1 MDFLPQRPKEIIRK
15 YEQLDARDELNA
27 ACSEI
32 ANRISEKQKQR
43 MDLHGA
49 LEDLVSKKT
58 ETKEDIL
65 KLQQWRALLPIATV
79 PRGVRQPTFSKNV
92 INNEVKRDKLK
103 VNMRRCKLKMCT
115 RTTCTTAWLSDWPS
129 SSRWMDRRARSTIP
143 RSA

>member
-1 MDFLPQRPKEIIRK
+1 MNFLPQRPKEIIRK

-65 KLQQWRALLPIATV
+65 KLQRQLKSLKEEKLP
-79 PRGVRQPTFSKNV
+79 
-92 INNEVKRDKLK
+92 KLK
-103 VNMRRCKLKMCT
+103 EMETENDRFLRNEYSKSAVVNL
-115 RTTCTTAWLSDWPS
+115 TTCSLEPGI
-129 SSRWMDRRARSTIP
+129 ST
-143 RSA
+143 

>member
-65 KLQQWRALLPIATV
+65 KLQRQLKSLKEEKLP
-79 PRGVRQPTFSKNV
+79 
-92 INNEVKRDKLK
+92 KLK
-103 VNMRRCKLKMCT
+103 EMETENDRLEKKYRKKEKTERNLG
-115 RTTCTTAWLSDWPS
+115 TACIEHLMIKRLRP
-129 SSRWMDRRARSTIP
+129 
-143 RSA
+143 